1 MRAEP
6 LVVIGSCV
14 DKCLDLAHLS
24 GRSNRWSLR
33 NTDLLKRT
41 EGDVVGM
48 NSGRF
53 GGSVCLR
60 GVYRFV
66 FLKTC
71 AFRLLSGFED
81 ISGQIGC
88 GLFSQPIF
96 PATRCRI

>member
-1 MRAEP
+1 MSAEP
-6 LVVIGSCV
+6 LVVIDSCT
-14 DKCLDLAHLS
+14 DKCVDLAHLS
-24 GRSNRWSLR
+24 GRSHRWSLG

-60 GVYRFV
+60 DVYMFV

-71 AFRLLSGFED
+71 AFRVLNSFEA
-81 ISGQIGC
+81 ISGHIGC
-88 GLFSQPIF
+88 DLFLQPIF
-96 PATRCRI
+96 PATYCRI

>member
-24 GRSNRWSLR
+24 GRSNRWSFG

-41 EGDVVGM
+41 EGNVGM

-60 GVYRFV
+60 GVYMFV

-71 AFRLLSGFED
+71 AFRPLSGFGD

-96 PATRCRI
+96 PATCCRI